1 MALNSLCSP
10 GLDGIHTSPS
20 LLSPSGFAG
29 LCRHAGLYIVSGI
42 GASRKLSY
50 IVVVTLIF
58 SSQRKREIERERKR
72 ERDREG
78 EREKERD
85 RTL

>member
-50 IVVVTLIF
+50 TVVVTLI
-58 SSQRKREIERERKR
+58 SSQRKRERERERKR
-72 ERDREG
+72 KRDREG
-78 EREKERD
+78 ERERE